1 MFLTVKNV
9 VVFLNIAV
17 TTLKGGGGIT
27 CTREN
32 SSSLPQWN
40 KKTGFWAKVSLLVCN
55 WL

>member
-17 TTLKGGGGIT
+17 TTLKGGEN
-27 CTREN
+27 EN